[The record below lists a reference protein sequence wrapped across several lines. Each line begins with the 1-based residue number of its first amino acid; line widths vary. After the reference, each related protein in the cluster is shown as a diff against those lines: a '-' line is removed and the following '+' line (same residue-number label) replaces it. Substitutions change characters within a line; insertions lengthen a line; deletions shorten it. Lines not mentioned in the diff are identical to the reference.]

1 MNKRF
6 SYLIVALLCLLGGQS
21 AWAQTEFTIG
31 DLTYY
36 HDGGWGNVVQVSAA
50 NTSISGEII
59 IPAEVQYD
67 DQTWYVE
74 LVKERGFKNCQN
86 VTSVVINANL
96 REICVEAFEKCYNL
110 QSITLPSTLTHIRF
124 GAFYDCTSLKSLTI
138 PSSVWIIERAAF
150 HNTTAL
156 KNVVIEGAESG
167 IQFWNGNENYNYG
180 DANIFNSQLDKIYI
194 GRSIWTE
201 TPGRIAGAAKEI
213 ETAGSFGDIPA
224 DFANA
229 NSYLTKVTLGGN
241 IYSIGDKAFYH
252 CGNLADVTITADV
265 RSIGTDAFCGTSIT
279 NIDLPETMETIG
291 YGAFYNCNKLES
303 ITIPSSVW
311 AIHRAA
317 FYGTDALKNVV
328 IEDGENPINFYNY
341 NFDYNWG
348 NANLFDSEIEK
359 IYVGRNIGFSESG
372 KLAINAEEVEFGG
385 NFGDVPAQLF
395 KDGGA
400 NNYRLKKVTIGGVG
414 TTIGDEA
421 FFHCSNLAE
430 INITAPIERIGIDAF
445 CRANKLTSITFPE
458 TVTSLNHG
466 VVQNCEMLEYVFIPK
481 SVTEMGRSV
490 FLGCPLKEVVIED
503 GTETLYIHNS
513 QYYDG
518 YTYGDNN
525 IFSSDVLK
533 KIHVGRNIS
542 MNDEGKFV
550 THAEEIELG
559 ENVTSIDNLFSNT
572 TGTTK
577 VTAPW
582 TEPFEIAEGD
592 FSSAVKSNALLLVPR
607 VTADAYTEAGWD
619 FANIGYALYQVMY
632 FASVGG
638 KVKIGDLAAVNRD
651 SKIHYADRETDVLV
665 EVEPD
670 QDYDFDY
677 LSINYGD
684 PVAVVDGK
692 YTIENI
698 VEDRWVNGYF
708 KEKPKFEISATA
720 GVGGTVNVQ
729 GGEYGASENVLV
741 YRDRDAVV
749 GVKCDNNYEI
759 VSVLL
764 DGVEKKN
771 ELVDGNLTI
780 ANIQGA
786 HTVAATFQ
794 KINLDVTLVAG
805 EGGSLTVGDKT
816 ATVGQNKT
824 AVITRGQ
831 NVQLTVTP
839 DADYDFTSLKKGDV
853 VLYYS
858 PRTGGNFTYENLQ
871 DEPTFTATFS
881 IKPMVNITASATNGT
896 ATVSAAQVRR
906 DRNATVTL
914 TPNEGHYLS
923 AVTVNGKDAM
933 ADVDNNVLTLSNI
946 QVDQEVAVTFT
957 KYVYNVTAA
966 RAEHGTVSITDP
978 TVEWGG
984 STTANITPDPG
995 YMLDYVT
1002 INHSNASFNC
1012 VGNVMNIFDIKAD
1025 TEVRAVFRIL
1035 SYRVNITGDGVTVD
1049 NDYPQYG
1056 EVVTITVAEDPDRR
1070 LVSLQVNGA
1079 ERKDDMNGNTL
1090 QVTATSDL
1098 NVVATFESTV
1108 ETITITAA
1116 TGASTFSCDQDLDFT
1131 GSDLKAYIAVG
1142 CRNESDNSFTV
1153 LLTRVYDVPRG
1164 TGLYITGET
1173 GVEYKI
1179 PYATSHSHYI
1189 NMMVGNIS
1197 GDKLPITAYNSDGTM
1212 GNYYLKSGAFLSPT
1226 GTTNIGHKKAYLQ
1239 MPVSFNDP
1247 SVNAKINIAF
1257 EEDLTDGIEN
1267 FIMFDQR
1274 GNDRIYNLNGQQ
1286 VNKAGRGVY
1295 IINGKKVLTK

>member
-36 HDGGWGNVVQVSAA
+36 HDGGYGTDVQVRAA
-50 NTSISGEII
+50 NTSISGEIT
-59 IPAEVQYD
+59 IPAEVEYD
-67 DQTWYVE
+67 DLTWYVTG
-74 LVKERGFKNCQN
+74 VKARGFKNCEN
-86 VTSVVINANL
+86 ITSVVINANL
-96 REICVEAFEKCYNL
+96 REIYDEAFEKCYNL
-110 QSITLPSTLTHIRF
+110 QSIKLPSTLEQIHF

-138 PSSVWIIERAAF
+138 PSSVWIIKRAAF

-156 KNVVIEGAESG
+156 KNVVIEDAENG

-252 CGNLADVTITADV
+252 CGNLADVSITADV
-265 RSIGTDAFCGTSIT
+265 RFIGTDAFCGTSIT
-279 NIDLPETMETIG
+279 NIDLPENLETIG

-328 IEDGENPINFYNY
+328 IEDGENLINFYNY

-359 IYVGRNIGFSESG
+359 IYIGRNIGFSESG

-395 KDGGA
+395 KNGGA
-400 NNYRLKKVTIGGVG
+400 NNLRLKKVTIGGVG

-445 CRANKLTSITFPE
+445 CRANKLTSITFPQ
-458 TVTSLNHG
+458 TVTNLSHG

-481 SVTEMGRSV
+481 SVTEIGRSV
-490 FLGCPLKEVVIED
+490 FLGCPLKEVAIED
-503 GTETLYIHNS
+503 GAESIVIHNS

-525 IFSSDVLK
+525 IFSSDVLQ

-542 MNDEGKFV
+542 MNEEGKFV

-559 ENVTSIDNLFSNT
+559 ENVTSITGLFSNT
-572 TGTTK
+572 TGTTR

-582 TEPFEIAEGD
+582 TEPFEIEADD
-592 FSSAVKSNALLLVPR
+592 FSSAVKANALLLVPR

-619 FANIGYALYQVMY
+619 FANIGYPQYEVMY
-632 FASVGG
+632 FASAGG
-638 KVKIGDLAAVNRD
+638 KVKIGDLEAVYRD

-677 LSINYGD
+677 LTISSGA
-684 PVAVVDGK
+684 PVDVVDGK

-698 VEDRWVNGYF
+698 VEDLQVNGYF
-708 KEKPKFEISATA
+708 KEKPKFTISATA
-720 GVGGTVNVQ
+720 GVGGTVNVE
-729 GGEYGASENVLV
+729 GGEYGASENALV

-749 GVKCDNNYEI
+749 GIQCNDNYEI
-759 VSVLL
+759 VSVVL
-764 DGVEKKN
+764 DKDDVTDQ
-771 ELVDGNLTI
+771 LVDGKLTI

-786 HTVAATFQ
+786 HQVNVTFQ
-794 KINLDVTLVAG
+794 KINLDVILAATA
-805 EGGSLTVGDKT
+805 GGSLTVGDKT
-816 ATVGQNKT
+816 ATAGNNQTV
-824 AVITRGQ
+824 VITRGQ
-831 NVQLTVTP
+831 NVQMTATP
-839 DADYDFTSLKKGDV
+839 DEDYDFAGIKNGE
-853 VLYYS
+853 VLVYS
-858 PRTGGNFTYENLQ
+858 GSRTGGTYTHENLQ
-871 DEPTFTATFS
+871 NEPTFTATFT
-881 IKPMVNITASATNGT
+881 IKPLVTITASATNGT
-896 ATVSAAQVRR
+896 ATPNEQQVRR
-906 DRNATVTL
+906 DRDAVVTL
-914 TPNEGHYLS
+914 TPNAGHYLS
-923 AVTVNGKDAM
+923 GLTVNG
-933 ADVDNNVLTLSNI
+933 NNALGQQNGNTLTLSEV
-946 QVDQEVAVTFT
+946 QEDQNVVATFT

-966 RAEHGTVSITDP
+966 PATNGTINIVNAS
-978 TVEWGG
+978 VAWGEN
-984 STTANITPDPG
+984 TTATITPATG
-995 YMLDYVT
+995 YMVDHVYINGVNADAQLDGTTLT
-1002 INHSNASFNC
+1002 IN
-1012 VGNVMNIFDIKAD
+1012 NVTTN
-1025 TEVRAVFRIL
+1025 TEVSATFRIL
-1035 SYRVNITGDGVTVD
+1035 SYRVTVTGEGVTVD
-1049 NDYPQYG
+1049 NEYPQHG
-1056 EVVTITVAEDPDRR
+1056 EVVTITIAENPDRK
-1070 LVSLQVNGA
+1070 LTSLKVNGA
-1079 ERKDDMNGNTL
+1079 ERMGDMSGNTL
-1090 QVTATSDL
+1090 RVTATSDL
-1098 NVVATFESTV
+1098 NVVATFRSTV
-1108 ETITITAA
+1108 EVISVNANGVGTYC
-1116 TGASTFSCDQDLDFT
+1116 CDTNLDFT
-1131 GSDLKAYIAVG
+1131 DNDLKAYIAIG
-1142 CRNESDNSFTV
+1142 FNKNTGS
-1153 LLTRVYDVPRG
+1153 LLLSRVYDVPA
-1164 TGLYITGET
+1164 
-1173 GVEYKI
+1173 
-1179 PYATSHSHYI
+1179 AT
-1189 NMMVGNIS
+1189 
-1197 GDKLPITAYNSDGTM
+1197 PI
-1212 GNYYLKSGAFLSPT
+1212 YLKAEQ
-1226 GTTNIGHKKAYLQ
+1226 GTYKVKYSDVSNSYYVNMLKRGHGTLAEYEGDYTNFFMKGGVFTRSNGTASVGTNRAYLQ
-1239 MPVSFNDP
+1239 IPTAFIDP
-1247 SVNAKINIAF
+1247 SSDAKISVVF
-1257 EEDLTDGIEN
+1257 DDEMVDGIEDYIIFN
-1267 FIMFDQR
+1267 QP
-1274 GNDRIYNLNGQQ
+1274 GSDRIYNINGQQ
-1286 VNKAGRGVY
+1286 VNKAGKGVY
-1295 IINGKKVLTK
+1295 IVNGKKILNK